1 MESDHFDGA
10 LMPVNRLSI
19 IRSSSCNGSGGR
31 ASPAPALITSASLQ
45 SFSES
50 DNDSLSS
57 SPRPA
62 LSPTNTTCSN
72 NIRVGSGRSIF
83 DKYWTSPTHKK
94 SLEKDGDDEDE
105 EVLKRLSTLQLPL
118 ADEDE
123 DSDQKTC
130 AIIHHPATNVSPKT
144 DKISPPTAMS
154 KERKSSFDDTSI
166 KYSTPT
172 RPRTQRRQILPTP
185 PPPSVSS
192 SLTIPRSRPQAQML
206 LSPRGWSS
214 TSALLKRPSQS
225 CLRKSRYSSFSGVV
239 DTGVGEEENGS
250 HNNHEDEL
258 KKENRTSRVSFYS
271 QVSVFEYHEQ
281 IQRSQK
287 GWSKYFA

>member
-1 MESDHFDGA
+1 METSTRSMESHHFDGA
-10 LMPVNRLSI
+10 LISI
-19 IRSSSCNGSGGR
+19 IRSNSSGSAGR
-31 ASPAPALITSASLQ
+31 SSPAPALIPSTSLQ

-50 DNDSLSS
+50 DTDSLSS
-57 SPRPA
+57 SPHPA
-62 LSPTNTTCSN
+62 LSPST
-72 NIRVGSGRSIF
+72 RVGGRSIF

-94 SLEKDGDDEDE
+94 RLEKDDTE
-105 EVLKRLSTLQLPL
+105 EEEAVLKRLSTLQLPL
-118 ADEDE
+118 ADEEED

-130 AIIHHPATNVSPKT
+130 AIIHPATTTTASPKT
-144 DKISPPTAMS
+144 DKISPSTTTDR
-154 KERKSSFDDTSI
+154 ERKTSFDDTSI

-185 PPPSVSS
+185 PPPSLSS

-239 DTGVGEEENGS
+239 PAENGADI
-250 HNNHEDEL
+250 NQDEL
-258 KKENRTSRVSFYS
+258 KKENTTRVSFYS

>member
-1 MESDHFDGA
+1 MESYHFDGA
-10 LMPVNRLSI
+10 LMKVNRLSI

-62 LSPTNTTCSN
+62 LSPTATCSN

-94 SLEKDGDDEDE
+94 NLEKDADGEDE

-118 ADEDE
+118 ADEDD
-123 DSDQKTC
+123 DSNQKTC
-130 AIIHHPATNVSPKT
+130 AIIHHPASTTVSPKT
-144 DKISPPTAMS
+144 DKISPPTARS
-154 KERKSSFDDTSI
+154 KERKTSFDDTSI

-172 RPRTQRRQILPTP
+172 RPHTQRRQILPTP

-192 SLTIPRSRPQAQML
+192 SLTIPMSRPQAQLL

-250 HNNHEDEL
+250 HDDEL
-258 KKENRTSRVSFYS
+258 KKENRTSSRVSFYS